1 MDESAVAA
9 VLAFGGVVVLWLGF
23 IILRRAVRL
32 IAATDNPGMVVLIM
46 LMLVVP
52 GFGWFVL
59 AVLLL
64 VAGMGRKDDD
74 QDERLG

>member
-1 MDESAVAA
+1 
-9 VLAFGGVVVLWLGF
+9 
-23 IILRRAVRL
+23 
-32 IAATDNPGMVVLIM
+32 MVVLIM